1 MNKENS
7 ESAYDF
13 DFNLISEFFLNAK
26 RQGPGSEE
34 ATVKALNFIDGITKD
49 TMIADLGCGTGCQT
63 IYLANNTPAQITAL
77 DIAPES
83 IEKLNN
89 TITQKN
95 LGNRV
100 KAITGSMDNL
110 PFEKNSLDII
120 WSEGAIYHIGYEKG
134 LQYWR
139 DYLKPNGYI
148 AVTESTWFTNE
159 RPGEIN
165 DFWMAG
171 YPQIGTMPVKIEQM
185 LRAGYMPVAA
195 FILPDNCWTDNYYTP
210 LAQTR
215 RDFLA
220 EHTDNPAAK
229 NGWTFPFMKRSFTKS
244 TAPITVMLSISGR
257 RFK

>member
-34 ATVKALNFIDGITKD
+34 ATVKSLNFIDGITKD
-49 TMIADLGCGTGCQT
+49 TMIADFGCGTGCQT
-63 IYLANNTPAQITAL
+63 IYLANNTAAQITAL

-89 TITQKN
+89 TIAQKN

-195 FILPDNCWTDNYYTP
+195 FIL
-210 LAQTR
+210 
-215 RDFLA
+215 A

-229 NGWTFPFMKRSFTKS
+229 KWVDFSIYEEELYKKYS
-244 TAPITVMLSISGR
+244 TYYGYAFYIGKKI
-257 RFK
+257 

>member
-13 DFNLISEFFLNAK
+13 DFNLISDFFLNAK

-34 ATVKALNFIDGITKD
+34 ATVKALSFIDGITGK
-49 TMIADLGCGTGCQT
+49 TKIADLGCGTGCQT

-77 DIAPES
+77 DIASAS

-89 TITQKN
+89 TITKKN
-95 LGNRV
+95 LNHRV

-110 PFEKNSLDII
+110 PFEKCSLDII
-120 WSEGAIYHIGYEKG
+120 WCEGAIYHIGYENG
-134 LQYWR
+134 LQLWK

-148 AVTESTWFTNE
+148 AVTESTWFTDR
-159 RPGEIN
+159 RPKEID

-171 YPQIGTMPVKIEQM
+171 YPQIDTMPVKIAQM
-185 LRAGYMPVAA
+185 LKAGYMPIAA
-195 FILPDNCWTDNYYTP
+195 FALPSNCWTDNYYKP
-210 LAQTR
+210 LEQTR

-220 EHTDNPAAK
+220 RHAGNPAARK
-229 NGWTFPFMKRSFTKS
+229 WVDFSLFEEELYKKYNTYYGYAFYIGKK
-244 TAPITVMLSISGR
+244 I
-257 RFK
+257 

>member
-77 DIAPES
+77 DIGPES

-89 TITQKN
+89 TIAQKN

-134 LQYWR
+134 LQY
-139 DYLKPNGYI
+139 
-148 AVTESTWFTNE
+148 
-159 RPGEIN
+159 
-165 DFWMAG
+165 
-171 YPQIGTMPVKIEQM
+171 
-185 LRAGYMPVAA
+185 
-195 FILPDNCWTDNYYTP
+195 
-210 LAQTR
+210 
-215 RDFLA
+215 
-220 EHTDNPAAK
+220 
-229 NGWTFPFMKRSFTKS
+229 
-244 TAPITVMLSISGR
+244 
-257 RFK
+257 

>member
-89 TITQKN
+89 TIAQKN

-100 KAITGSMDNL
+100 KAITGSMHNL

-139 DYLKPNGYI
+139 D
-148 AVTESTWFTNE
+148 
-159 RPGEIN
+159 
-165 DFWMAG
+165 
-171 YPQIGTMPVKIEQM
+171 
-185 LRAGYMPVAA
+185 
-195 FILPDNCWTDNYYTP
+195 
-210 LAQTR
+210 
-215 RDFLA
+215 
-220 EHTDNPAAK
+220 
-229 NGWTFPFMKRSFTKS
+229 
-244 TAPITVMLSISGR
+244 
-257 RFK
+257 

>member
-77 DIAPES
+77 DIVSES

-89 TITQKN
+89 TIAQKN

-100 KAITGSMDNL
+100 KAITGSMHNL

-120 WSEGAIYHIGYEKG
+120 WSEGAIYHIGYEKACS
-134 LQYWR
+134 
-139 DYLKPNGYI
+139 I
-148 AVTESTWFTNE
+148 
-159 RPGEIN
+159 GEISSN
-165 DFWMAG
+165 QTAILLL
-171 YPQIGTMPVKIEQM
+171 Q
-185 LRAGYMPVAA
+185 RAHG
-195 FILPDNCWTDNYYTP
+195 LPMSVRAR
-210 LAQTR
+210 L
-215 RDFLA
+215 
-220 EHTDNPAAK
+220 
-229 NGWTFPFMKRSFTKS
+229 M
-244 TAPITVMLSISGR
+244 ISGWQDIL
-257 RFK
+257 K

>member
-34 ATVKALNFIDGITKD
+34 ATVKALSFIDGITEGS
-49 TMIADLGCGTGCQT
+49 TIADLGCGTGCQT
-63 IYLANNTPAQITAL
+63 IYLANNTAAQITAL
-77 DIAPES
+77 DIAPAS
-83 IEKLNN
+83 IEKLND
-89 TITQKN
+89 TIIQKG
-95 LGNRV
+95 LGQRV
-100 KAITGSMDNL
+100 KAVTGSMDNL
-110 PFEKNSLDII
+110 PFDKNSLDVI
-120 WSEGAIYHIGYEKG
+120 WSEGAIYHIGYERG

-139 DYLKPNGYI
+139 DFLKPNGYI

-159 RPGEIN
+159 RPSEIN

-171 YPQIGTMPVKIEQM
+171 YPQIGTMPVKIKQM
-185 LRAGYMPVAA
+185 LGAGYMPVAA

-220 EHTDNPAAK
+220 KYAENPAAQK
-229 NGWTFPFMKRSFTKS
+229 WVDFSIYEEELYKQYS
-244 TAPITVMLSISGR
+244 TYYGYAFYIGKKI
-257 RFK
+257 

>member
-13 DFNLISEFFLNAK
+13 DFNLINDFFLNAK

-34 ATVKALNFIDGITKD
+34 ATVKALNFIDWITKD

-77 DIAPES
+77 DIASES

-89 TITQKN
+89 TIAQKN

-229 NGWTFPFMKRSFTKS
+229 KWVDFSIYEEELYKKYS
-244 TAPITVMLSISGR
+244 TYYGYAFYIGKKI
-257 RFK
+257 